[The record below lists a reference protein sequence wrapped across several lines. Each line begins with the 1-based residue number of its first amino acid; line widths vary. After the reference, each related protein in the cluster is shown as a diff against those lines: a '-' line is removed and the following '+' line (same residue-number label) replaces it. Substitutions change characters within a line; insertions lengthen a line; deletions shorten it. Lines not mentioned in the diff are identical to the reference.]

1 MARGERNTIRLE
13 VAALLSTDLSIPFFP
28 YSPDDAEV
36 VFGSLPAGI
45 VDWDPT
51 RSDRWEYADQPSRR
65 YSYLLIELYE
75 PITEEDDDH
84 GERAS
89 NEIASK
95 LEQAEAL
102 LRHNVYLN
110 KTVDGSQ
117 IIESKVEGFAAELE
131 DTGIKARFA
140 WVILEVRIIL

>member
-13 VAALLSTDLSIPFFP
+13 VAALLSTGLSIPFFD
-28 YSPDDAEV
+28 YSPDDAMV

-51 RSDRWEYADQPSRR
+51 RSDRWIYIDQASER
-65 YSYLLIELYE
+65 YMYLLAEIYE
-75 PITEEDDDH
+75 PITEADDDH

-110 KTVDGSQ
+110 NMADGSQ
-117 IIESKVEGFAAELE
+117 IVESKIESLAAELE
-131 DTGIKARFA
+131 DTGIKARFG
-140 WVILEVRIIL
+140 WLVLEVKVIK

>member
-13 VAALLSTDLSIPFFP
+13 VAALLSAGLSIPFFP

-36 VFGSLPAGI
+36 VFGDLPAGI
-45 VDWDPT
+45 VDWDPS
-51 RSDRWEYADQPSRR
+51 RSERWEYADQPSIR
-65 YSYLLIELYE
+65 YSYLLVEIYE
-75 PITEEDDDH
+75 PITEADDDH

-89 NEIASK
+89 EEIATK

-110 KTVDGSQ
+110 RTADGSK
-117 IIESKVEGFAAELE
+117 IVESKIESLAAELE

-140 WVILEVRIIL
+140 WLVLEVKVIR